1 MGWRFK
7 KPINFGS
14 GFRLNLSKRG
24 IGMSWGFP
32 MFRTGISSDGRRYI
46 WITVP
51 RTGLSWVKYFG
62 KKPQPAGQIQT
73 SGSPAGLP
81 SGGGQFPNP
90 SGAGVPAPPTSPH
103 SLSASQSTPSQPAQ
117 PAATPWWRQKNI

>member
-7 KPINFGS
+7 KPINFRS

-24 IGMSWGFP
+24 LGVSWGFP

-62 KKPQPAGQIQT
+62 KRAN
-73 SGSPAGLP
+73 SGP
-81 SGGGQFPNP
+81 GG
-90 SGAGVPAPPTSPH
+90 PP
-103 SLSASQSTPSQPAQ
+103 QSTPQHHPPSVPGQSPAQ
-117 PAATPWWRQKNI
+117 NLPSNSPLASPQATTAPSAPSQQSGAPWWRQKNI

>member
-7 KPINFGS
+7 KPINFG

-24 IGMSWGFP
+24 LGLSWGFP

-51 RTGLSWVKYFG
+51 RTGLSWIKYFG
-62 KKPQPAGQIQT
+62 KP
-73 SGSPAGLP
+73 
-81 SGGGQFPNP
+81 
-90 SGAGVPAPPTSPH
+90 
-103 SLSASQSTPSQPAQ
+103 SLSAQQTTPPPPTNPYPPSVPISTPQSSSPGSTPSASSI
-117 PAATPWWRQKNI
+117 PWWKQKNIP